1 MKEIYSS
8 ETKNSTNL
16 KNLKIKIKCLIDKNK
31 IMPDTIL
38 ETLINKLSSI
48 MEVNCYYNA
57 QNEKEN
63 VIEKHCSKQLIFIL
77 KNNNKN
83 FVIKGMKKNK
93 KNINLV
99 EDLED
104 KNFFVNFWNKYKK
117 EIDNVINELNQLY
130 SILLNSVK
138 DISYVF
144 KYPFKMIEEGKKN
157 TKISIESFIKDK
169 FFDVICNDELIKVY
183 I

>member
-1 MKEIYSS
+1 
-8 ETKNSTNL
+8 
-16 KNLKIKIKCLIDKNK
+16 
-31 IMPDTIL
+31 
-38 ETLINKLSSI
+38 
-48 MEVNCYYNA
+48 
-57 QNEKEN
+57 
-63 VIEKHCSKQLIFIL
+63 
-77 KNNNKN
+77 
-83 FVIKGMKKNK
+83 MKKNK
-93 KNINLV
+93 KQINLV

-144 KYPFKMIEEGKKN
+144 EYPFKQIEDERKN

-169 FFDVICNDELIKVY
+169 FFDVICNDELIKVILKY
-183 I
+183 FNFLQTLIQEIKKSQKNKNHDKNDIDMENTCAQEIINM